1 MRSHRWGNIVRRGI
15 RVLAAASIL
24 GSGSVTVGAEEAA
37 KRPPLIWEQETFSGD
52 WHGLRT
58 ALSNDGVDLTLQY
71 IGEGFSVLQGGIHDR
86 GSYEGRLEFS
96 IDTDLEKFMGW
107 HGASTHVT
115 LFNIHDG
122 GWNVADNVASIADP
136 SNIDALPTT
145 RLFNVWFQQNFFDD
159 RLSIRIGQLGVDLHA
174 FTSDTSGGLLNG
186 TFGWPS
192 IVAANMINGG
202 PAYPLATP
210 GVRVL
215 AKPSEEITILAAVLS
230 GDPAGPN
237 CYDDAQV
244 CNRHGTT
251 FSFSGGVLAIGEVE
265 YAINRG
271 HQAMG
276 LPGVYKLGFWYE
288 SADFPDQRYG
298 VNAAG
303 TVVSLV
309 DPTVA
314 GPLNHSGNWGIYGV
328 IDQTIWQEQER
339 NVSLF
344 VRGSVSP
351 SDRNLVSY
359 YVDGG
364 AGFKGL
370 LPARPDDVLTFG
382 VAYAKISPDAVAAD
396 QDALAVNGPPQPIRD
411 HEIVFEVTYTLQ
423 VAPWWIIQP
432 DFQYIIHP
440 GGNAADPDNP
450 NVKIEDAVVA
460 GLRSTFTF

>member
-1 MRSHRWGNIVRRGI
+1 VRHNL
-15 RVLAAASIL
+15 RVLAAAIIL
-24 GSGSVTVGAEEAA
+24 GSGGFAAAEEATD
-37 KRPPLIWEQETFSGD
+37 RPPSIWEQETFSGD

-58 ALSNDGVDLTLQY
+58 ALSDQGVDLTLQY
-71 IGEGFSVLQGGIHDR
+71 IGEGFSVLSGGIHDR

-96 IDTDLEKFMGW
+96 ADVNLEKFMGW
-107 HGASTHVT
+107 RGANTHVT
-115 LFNIHDG
+115 MFNIHDG
-122 GWNVADNVASIADP
+122 GWNVADNVGSLADP

-145 RLFNVWFQQNFFDD
+145 RLFDVWFQQKFFDD
-159 RLSIRIGQLGVDLHA
+159 QLSIRIGQLGVDLTN
-174 FTSDTSGGLLNG
+174 FTSQTSGGLLNG

-192 IVAANMINGG
+192 IFAANMINGG

-210 GVRVL
+210 GIRISTKL
-215 AKPSEEITILAAVLS
+215 SEELTASAAVLS
-230 GDPAGPN
+230 GDPAGSN
-237 CYDDAQV
+237 CNDDPQV

-251 FSFSGGVLAIGEVE
+251 FSFTGGVLAIGEVG
-265 YAINRG
+265 YAINHG
-271 HQAMG
+271 NQVMG

-288 SADFPDQRYG
+288 SAEFPDQHYG
-298 VNAAG
+298 VNASGA
-303 TVVSLV
+303 VVPLA

-314 GPLNHSGNWGIYGV
+314 GPLNHNGNWGIYGA
-328 IDQTIWQEQER
+328 IDQTIWHEQER
-339 NVSLF
+339 RVSLF

-351 SDRNLVSY
+351 SDRNLISY

-382 VAYAKISPDAVAAD
+382 VAYAKISSDAVAAD

-423 VAPWWIIQP
+423 VVPWWVIQP

-440 GGNAADPDNP
+440 GGNVANPDNP
-450 NVKIEDAVVA
+450 NVTVGNAVIA